1 MGTRKV
7 KKLKIGYFPLSS
19 DLSAPGD
26 RRRLVF
32 WAKSRGHTIILNED
46 KGVDVV
52 FLSEKADLG
61 AFARDKVS
69 PPIILDL
76 VDAYLAPVNSMED
89 LARGVSKY
97 VSGDIAGFPRKFT
110 RIVEKICERS
120 SAVICSSPEQ
130 RELILPY
137 SNNVHVILDSHAEF
151 PTLPPR
157 KPNKHESPHLL
168 WEGMPATIRGISQ
181 VVEAI
186 SESKLKNLVDLEF
199 VTDLSYFVFHGKY
212 FERDTQSLI
221 SKLLKN
227 SEVQS
232 TLKPWSNKNLITAA
246 QRASL
251 GVIPINLEHPLQ
263 FFKPENRLL
272 IMWRLGLP
280 CLTSPSPAYIRVASQ
295 AGVKAICD
303 SPKIWHENFSNLLD
317 DPKFASE
324 EVLRG
329 QNYLREHHSRE
340 ALLKKW
346 DCALDSVMG

>member
-1 MGTRKV
+1 M

-280 CLTSPSPAYIRVASQ
+280 CLTSASPAYSRVSSL
-295 AGVKAICD
+295 AGVDACCD
-303 SPKIWHENFSNLLD
+303 SVSDWVEKIELINSSLEFAHENAILGQDYVKNFHNSDILLEKWD
-317 DPKFASE
+317 QAFAS
-324 EVLRG
+324 V
-329 QNYLREHHSRE
+329 
-340 ALLKKW
+340 A
-346 DCALDSVMG
+346 

>member
-1 MGTRKV
+1 MGTRKM

-157 KPNKHESPHLL
+157 KPNKHEPPHLL

-186 SESKLKNLVDLEF
+186 SESKLKNLVNLEF
-199 VTDLSYFVFHGKY
+199 VTDLSYFLFHGKY

-232 TLKPWSNKNLITAA
+232 ALKPWSNKNLIAAA
-246 QRASL
+246 QKASL
-251 GVIPINLEHPLQ
+251 GVIPINLEHPIQ

-280 CLTSPSPAYIRVASQ
+280 CLTSASPAYSRVSSL
-295 AGVKAICD
+295 AGVDACCD
-303 SPKIWHENFSNLLD
+303 SVSDWVEKIELINSSLEFAHENAVFGQDYVKNFHNSDILLEKWD
-317 DPKFASE
+317 QAFAS
-324 EVLRG
+324 V
-329 QNYLREHHSRE
+329 
-340 ALLKKW
+340 A
-346 DCALDSVMG
+346 

>member
-1 MGTRKV
+1 M

-181 VVEAI
+181 VLEAI

-280 CLTSPSPAYIRVASQ
+280 CLTSASPAYSRVSSL
-295 AGVKAICD
+295 AGVDACCD
-303 SPKIWHENFSNLLD
+303 SVSDWVEKIELINSSLEFAHENAILGQDYVKNFHNSDILLEKWD
-317 DPKFASE
+317 QAFAS
-324 EVLRG
+324 V
-329 QNYLREHHSRE
+329 
-340 ALLKKW
+340 A
-346 DCALDSVMG
+346 

>member
-1 MGTRKV
+1 MGTRKM

-181 VVEAI
+181 VLEAI

-280 CLTSPSPAYIRVASQ
+280 CLTSASPAYSRVSSL
-295 AGVKAICD
+295 AGVDACCD
-303 SPKIWHENFSNLLD
+303 SVSDWVEKIELINSSLEFAHENAILGQDYVKNFHNSDILLEKWD
-317 DPKFASE
+317 QAFAS
-324 EVLRG
+324 V
-329 QNYLREHHSRE
+329 
-340 ALLKKW
+340 A
-346 DCALDSVMG
+346 

>member
-1 MGTRKV
+1 V

-280 CLTSPSPAYIRVASQ
+280 CLTSASPAYSRVSSL
-295 AGVKAICD
+295 AGVDACCD
-303 SPKIWHENFSNLLD
+303 SVSDWVEKIELINSSLEFAHENAILGQDYVKNFHNSDILLEKWD
-317 DPKFASE
+317 QAFAS
-324 EVLRG
+324 V
-329 QNYLREHHSRE
+329 
-340 ALLKKW
+340 A
-346 DCALDSVMG
+346 

>member
-1 MGTRKV
+1 VGTRKM

-181 VVEAI
+181 VLEAI

-280 CLTSPSPAYIRVASQ
+280 CLTSASPAYSRVSSL
-295 AGVKAICD
+295 AGVDACCD
-303 SPKIWHENFSNLLD
+303 SVSDWVEKIELINSSLEFAHENAILGQDYVKNFHNSDILLEKWD
-317 DPKFASE
+317 QAFAS
-324 EVLRG
+324 V
-329 QNYLREHHSRE
+329 
-340 ALLKKW
+340 A
-346 DCALDSVMG
+346 

>member
-1 MGTRKV
+1 
-7 KKLKIGYFPLSS
+7 
-19 DLSAPGD
+19 
-26 RRRLVF
+26 
-32 WAKSRGHTIILNED
+32 
-46 KGVDVV
+46 
-52 FLSEKADLG
+52 
-61 AFARDKVS
+61 
-69 PPIILDL
+69 
-76 VDAYLAPVNSMED
+76 MED

-157 KPNKHESPHLL
+157 KPNKHESAHLL

-199 VTDLSYFVFHGKY
+199 VTDLRYFVFHGKY

-280 CLTSPSPAYIRVASQ
+280 CLTSASPAYSRVSSL
-295 AGVKAICD
+295 AGVDACCD
-303 SPKIWHENFSNLLD
+303 SVSDWVEKIELINSSLEFAHENAILGQDYVKNFHNSDILLEKWD
-317 DPKFASE
+317 QAFAS
-324 EVLRG
+324 V
-329 QNYLREHHSRE
+329 
-340 ALLKKW
+340 A
-346 DCALDSVMG
+346 

>member
-1 MGTRKV
+1 MGTRKM

-61 AFARDKVS
+61 AFSRDKVS

-232 TLKPWSNKNLITAA
+232 ALKPWSNKNLITAA

-280 CLTSPSPAYIRVASQ
+280 CLTSASPAYSRVSSL
-295 AGVKAICD
+295 AGVNACCD
-303 SPKIWHENFSNLLD
+303 SVSDWVEKIELINSSLEFAHENAILGQDYVKNFHNSDILLEKWD
-317 DPKFASE
+317 QAFAS
-324 EVLRG
+324 V
-329 QNYLREHHSRE
+329 
-340 ALLKKW
+340 A
-346 DCALDSVMG
+346 